1 MEDLLHW
8 AISHSDP
15 AKLAAAAE
23 EAQRVQ
29 VVKDLKEQRR
39 RVKELLDHV
48 RSQPTEADMMREG
61 IDILRRA
68 GASDTELL
76 AALQALQVLVEP
88 IDNAND
94 LHPLGGLSPVVAQ
107 LARLAEAPA
116 LATAAAHV
124 IGTAASNNPTF
135 QRALLSQHPEVVG
148 TLLQVSAAPDHE
160 CSVKG
165 LYALAAMVRNLRE
178 ARAAFVEAGGFGTL
192 EALLRGEAVSPR
204 VKRKSLSLFM
214 DLVDTQPAAAAAAA
228 EAGAAAGAAGGAG
241 GGGDVEAGAAAD
253 GGEGLEGA
261 GGGKQ
266 EVIRRLQR
274 EADQRQ
280 QQQHGDAHEDAHA
293 GYGPQALAAAAIS
306 TGLPEAVVALLA
318 QPDPDM
324 QEKALLV
331 LQRLAG
337 DGVARQVLRANG
349 ADEALVQLRA
359 QLRADAPGPGDEADP
374 YHDYLTDL
382 AAQVAAAMA
391 APGPQAPA
399 GSGGGAAATAAGA
412 GAGAAAAAGRSGA
425 AGAAE
430 AGKGGSGI
438 GRGGLKGE
446 VEGVEVQ
453 QPVLAL
459 GGPSRVG
466 PRLAGAVG
474 GEGERGTA
482 KGGSCSVGDG
492 DAGDSDTGS
501 GQCSASR

>member
-1 MEDLLHW
+1 MSALVTCCLVRAILVHETQQQLPRPCTAPLSPSLLH
-8 AISHSDP
+8 HN
-15 AKLAAAAE
+15 K
-23 EAQRVQ
+23 
-29 VVKDLKEQRR
+29 
-39 RVKELLDHV
+39 
-48 RSQPTEADMMREG
+48 
-61 IDILRRA
+61 
-68 GASDTELL
+68 
-76 AALQALQVLVEP
+76 
-88 IDNAND
+88 
-94 LHPLGGLSPVVAQ
+94 AQ
-107 LARLAEAPA
+107 LNPTHHTAMQHN
-116 LATAAAHV
+116 ATQIAAH
-124 IGTAASNNPTF
+124 
-135 QRALLSQHPEVVG
+135 
-148 TLLQVSAAPDHE
+148 
-160 CSVKG
+160 
-165 LYALAAMVRNLRE
+165 
-178 ARAAFVEAGGFGTL
+178 
-192 EALLRGEAVSPR
+192 
-204 VKRKSLSLFM
+204 
-214 DLVDTQPAAAAAAA
+214 
-228 EAGAAAGAAGGAG
+228 
-241 GGGDVEAGAAAD
+241 
-253 GGEGLEGA
+253 
-261 GGGKQ
+261 
-266 EVIRRLQR
+266 
-274 EADQRQ
+274 
-280 QQQHGDAHEDAHA
+280 
-293 GYGPQALAAAAIS
+293 
-306 TGLPEAVVALLA
+306 
-318 QPDPDM
+318 
-324 QEKALLV
+324 
-331 LQRLAG
+331 
-337 DGVARQVLRANG
+337 

>member
-39 RVKELLDHV
+39 RVKE
-48 RSQPTEADMMREG
+48 PTEADMMREG

-148 TLLQVSAAPDHE
+148 TLLQ
-160 CSVKG
+160 
-165 LYALAAMVRNLRE
+165 
-178 ARAAFVEAGGFGTL
+178 
-192 EALLRGEAVSPR
+192 
-204 VKRKSLSLFM
+204 RKSLSLFM

-459 GGPSRVG
+459 GGPSRTKKNV
-466 PRLAGAVG
+466 L
-474 GEGERGTA
+474 
-482 KGGSCSVGDG
+482 DW
-492 DAGDSDTGS
+492 
-501 GQCSASR
+501 